1 MARVTVTGRAG
12 ADIEIRFASSGVAVG
27 KTRVAESHRRKV
39 NGAWED
45 DGTSWY
51 DVVIFGKRAEDA
63 ADVVR
68 KGTLLVVTGDLRIRD
83 YEARDGSKGRAV
95 EIVADEVG
103 VVPVAGAGGARPR
116 RGGPAAPED
125 PWAKDGGPGW

>member
-1 MARVTVTGRAG
+1 MSRVTLTGRAG
-12 ADIEIRFASSGVAVG
+12 ADIELRFAPSGVAVG

-39 NGAWED
+39 NGEWQD

-51 DVVIFGKRAEDA
+51 DVTLFGKKAEDA

-68 KGTLLVVTGDLRIRD
+68 KGALLVITGDLRIRD
-83 YEARDGSKGRAV
+83 YEARDGQKGRAV

-103 VVPVAGAGGARPR
+103 VVPIAGAGGARPR
-116 RGGPAAPED
+116 HGGQQAPED
-125 PWAKDGGPGW
+125 PWAKDGQW

>member
-1 MARVTVTGRAG
+1 MSRITLTGHAG
-12 ADIEIRFASSGVAVG
+12 ADLELRFAPSGVAVG

-39 NGAWED
+39 NGEWQD

-51 DVVIFGKRAEDA
+51 DLVIFGKKAEDA

-68 KGTLLVVTGDLRIRD
+68 KGSLLVVTGDLRIRD

-103 VVPVAGAGGARPR
+103 VVPTAGAGGARPR
-116 RGGPAAPED
+116 HSGPATQD
-125 PWAKDGGPGW
+125 PWAKDGGQW

>member
-1 MARVTVTGRAG
+1 MSRITVTGRAG
-12 ADIEIRFASSGVAVG
+12 ADLELRFAPSGVAVG
-27 KTRVAESHRRKV
+27 KVRVAEKHQRKV

-51 DVVIFGKRAEDA
+51 DVVIFGKKAEDA

-68 KGTLLVVTGDLRIRD
+68 KGSLLVVTGDLRIRD
-83 YEARDGSKGRAV
+83 YEGRNGQKGRAV

-103 VVPVAGAGGARPR
+103 VVPTAGAGGARPR
-116 RGGPAAPED
+116 HGGPAAAED
-125 PWAKDGGPGW
+125 PWAKDGGQW